1 MSEARDKGRCGG
13 GQPRGTETGK
23 REENGGGG
31 TEGIQEPPYPA
42 PRAPAPSP
50 CLFSLSCRSN
60 SSKSDMLRRPR
71 RPCAALASPCRP
83 PAQAARL
90 LPPLASTTSGRRRRS
105 ATSYLIKPRLPAPPR
120 LRPSPRPPARP
131 PARGPSL
138 QSLAPKLVGY
148 FRTVEGGVGAAA
160 SAISE
165 NTRSKGFAGF
175 PGFRNFSE
183 IGSSAFERFR
193 RSSRSSGPSPLP
205 RVRLLPAIQTVP
217 VFGGFRGRCPL
228 LFTSSV
234 QAVAYFRQS

>member
-1 MSEARDKGRCGG
+1 M
-13 GQPRGTETGK
+13 QLWPR
-23 REENGGGG
+23 
-31 TEGIQEPPYPA
+31 
-42 PRAPAPSP
+42 
-50 CLFSLSCRSN
+50 L
-60 SSKSDMLRRPR
+60 
-71 RPCAALASPCRP
+71 
-83 PAQAARL
+83 AARR
-90 LPPLASTTSGRRRRS
+90 SGRS
-105 ATSYLIKPRLPAPPR
+105 ATSAARFGYFRPPPPALRHLLPNQASTARPAPTPP
-120 LRPSPRPPARP
+120 LSPPACP

-160 SAISE
+160 SATSE

-183 IGSSAFERFR
+183 IGSSAFGRFR

-217 VFGGFRGRCPL
+217 VFGGFRGHCPL

-234 QAVAYFRQS
+234 QAVGYFRQS